1 MKTTLMISKW
11 IAISL
16 VMTFAACGGEAPL
29 DGAAL
34 VVEKGCVA
42 CHGEKGGAIAPIYPN
57 LNGQYETYLRLQLVA
72 YKSGKRV
79 NAVMNGMAANLS
91 DEEITALAAHYG
103 K

>member
-1 MKTTLMISKW
+1 MKIILMISKW
-11 IAISL
+11 IALSL
-16 VMTFAACGGEAPL
+16 VISFAACAGEAP

-42 CHGEKGGAIAPIYPN
+42 CHGEKGGAIAPIYPH
-57 LNGQYETYLRLQLVA
+57 LNGQYETYLRLQLAA

-79 NAVMNGMAANLS
+79 NAIMNGMAADLS
-91 DEEITALAAHYG
+91 DEDIAALAAHYG

>member
-11 IAISL
+11 ISL
-16 VMTFAACGGEAPL
+16 SFVLAFAACGGVAP

-34 VVEKGCVA
+34 AVEKGCVA

-57 LNGQYETYLRLQLVA
+57 SNGQYETYLRLQLVA

-79 NAVMNGMAANLS
+79 NAIMNGMAKDLS
-91 DEEITALAAHYG
+91 AEDIAALAAHYG